1 MEYHRIIALEPL
13 IKRKSLFLFGPRQTG
28 KTFLLKKRFPAARFY
43 NLLLSDVFFRLSQR
57 PHLLRE
63 ELMSQT
69 DHVQPIIIDEIQKL
83 PVLLDEVHNLIE
95 EKRLKFILTGSS
107 ARKFKRGGANLLAGR
122 AATCH
127 LFPLVSAEI
136 PGYQL
141 LKILNFGSLPF
152 IYNSESPEDDLL
164 SYVGTYLKEE
174 VQAEGMV
181 RRIENF
187 SKFLQ
192 LAALVNGELLNFSN
206 VASDMGMPSKTIK
219 EYFLILEDTLIGHF
233 LQPFT
238 RTQKRKA
245 ISTAKFYFF
254 DVGVANTLAGRSR
267 IRPKTELFGKA
278 LEHFIFLEIKAF
290 LSYRN
295 DKRQISFW
303 RSKSGYEVD
312 FVLGES
318 TGIEVK
324 GTEMVTEK
332 HLAGLKS
339 LAEEIPLKK
348 KIVVSLDSKP
358 RLLENIRVLP
368 VSVFLK
374 ELWGGSI

>member
-63 ELMSQT
+63 ELISQI
-69 DHVQPIIIDEIQKL
+69 DHGQPVIIDEIQKL

-95 EKRLKFILTGSS
+95 EKQLKFILTGSS
-107 ARKFKRGGANLLAGR
+107 ARKIKRGGANLLAGR
-122 AATCH
+122 AATCY

-254 DVGVANTLAGRSR
+254 DVGVANTLAGRSH
-267 IRPKTELFGKA
+267 IRPRTELFGKA

-339 LAEEIPLKK
+339 LAQEIPLKK

>member
-1 MEYHRIIALEPL
+1 MSSPSLSM
-13 IKRKSLFLFGPRQTG
+13 KS
-28 KTFLLKKRFPAARFY
+28 KSFPSFW
-43 NLLLSDVFFRLSQR
+43 
-57 PHLLRE
+57 
-63 ELMSQT
+63 M
-69 DHVQPIIIDEIQKL
+69 
-83 PVLLDEVHNLIE
+83 
-95 EKRLKFILTGSS
+95 KFITSS
-107 ARKFKRGGANLLAGR
+107 RRSGLNSSSPGAAPGNSKGGGANLLAGR

>member
-63 ELMSQT
+63 ELISQI
-69 DHVQPIIIDEIQKL
+69 DHGQPIIINEILKL

>member
-152 IYNSESPEDDLL
+152 IYNSESPEDDLQ
-164 SYVGTYLKEE
+164 SYVGSYLKEE

-187 SKFLQ
+187 
-192 LAALVNGELLNFSN
+192 AAGGFGQRRIAQFFQCRQRYGNAVKN
-206 VASDMGMPSKTIK
+206 
-219 EYFLILEDTLIGHF
+219 H
-233 LQPFT
+233 
-238 RTQKRKA
+238 KR
-245 ISTAKFYFF
+245 
-254 DVGVANTLAGRSR
+254 
-267 IRPKTELFGKA
+267 
-278 LEHFIFLEIKAF
+278 IF
-290 LSYRN
+290 
-295 DKRQISFW
+295 
-303 RSKSGYEVD
+303 
-312 FVLGES
+312 
-318 TGIEVK
+318 
-324 GTEMVTEK
+324 
-332 HLAGLKS
+332 
-339 LAEEIPLKK
+339 P
-348 KIVVSLDSKP
+348 DS
-358 RLLENIRVLP
+358 
-368 VSVFLK
+368 
-374 ELWGGSI
+374 